1 MNNKFVNITI
11 ISSIIILIGII
22 GINCSKKAERDKN
35 LQEHKE
41 FYKDIMINNINNK
54 NKTKT
59 VSSEDFLQISSDM
72 EDNLNEARKVS
83 NSIKSNWTEKDSFSI
98 GGKKYH
104 SIEDILNKS
113 NSNNIDIN
121 TISSELTMYQ
131 ILSLD
136 RNKTEAE
143 RTYYRNKYNN
153 LINEVKKYNSTNR
166 NNNSSYTQDDYL
178 DAIESISYELNRL
191 NNEIKRKENEKFI
204 FGE

>member
-136 RNKTEAE
+136 RNKTDAE

-178 DAIESISYELNRL
+178 DAFESISYELNRL